1 MHVRLTETDLHL
13 VDQIKA
19 HFAGLDPLPAKLT
32 TAEAVRIALRTT
44 VKDKLARQRQV
55 PLPWGIRDGAEAA
68 C

>member
-1 MHVRLTETDLHL
+1 MHVRLTDTDLHM

-44 VKDKLARQRQV
+44 VKDKLTPSRQAS
-55 PLPWGIRDGAEAA
+55 LPWEIRGEAEAA
-68 C
+68 